1 MKQLTTM
8 NEYTAAKQ
16 GKSVLMFSATWCGDC
31 RFLDPF
37 MPEIE
42 AKFSDWSFYYVD
54 RDEWMELAQELDIFG
69 IPSFVAFNGG
79 QEVDRYVGRERK
91 TPEQV
96 EAFLHGLG

>member
-1 MKQLTTM
+1 
-8 NEYTAAKQ
+8 
-16 GKSVLMFSATWCGDC
+16 
-31 RFLDPF
+31 
-37 MPEIE
+37 
-42 AKFSDWSFYYVD
+42 
-54 RDEWMELAQELDIFG
+54 MELAQELDIFG